1 MFGFMKNNDKMHA
14 FAKSRTLW
22 QKANL
27 ARAALADVNLGNQER
42 VRKLTAGYH
51 GTHPATAGL
60 SFGAPSALVALLG
73 HPCHSHSST
82 CCFSVCPPSSF
93 VGR

>member
-27 ARAALADVNLGNQER
+27 ARAALG
-42 VRKLTAGYH
+42 AGALEGE
-51 GTHPATAGL
+51 GTWRFPPFL
-60 SFGAPSALVALLG
+60 
-73 HPCHSHSST
+73 PCIY
-82 CCFSVCPPSSF
+82 
-93 VGR
+93 G